1 MKKRTFT
8 PEFKKEAVALVNE
21 QGYTIAKAAASLGIS
36 DRTLRGWVVGT
47 RQQSESE
54 LNEDERAELKR
65 LRKENKELRLEK
77 DILKKGECLL
87 CEAHVVRY
95 LFIRDLAGEF
105 GVRRLCR
112 VMRVSSSAWYAWQ
125 KRPVVTS
132 PDDAGIRVRLKALFA
147 ASRESAGSQ
156 TLVKKLREEGVTVSR
171 WRVMKLMQ
179 EEGLECRQRRA
190 YKVTTKPRAGAEVA
204 PNLLNQNFTPPGPDQ
219 VWVSDVTYLRTGEGW
234 LYLAAI
240 MDLYSRRI
248 VGWHAD
254 KTMTTSL
261 VCQALMKAYNLR
273 NPPRGLVVH
282 TDRGSQY
289 TSHRF
294 QRQLS
299 DYGLRS
305 SMGDVGACWDNAV
318 MERFWGSL
326 KHEWLLLVA
335 QPTRANMKQD
345 VATYIRYYNV
355 DRNHSANGELPP
367 VRYEQMTDKKVS

>member
-1 MKKRTFT
+1 M
-8 PEFKKEAVALVNE
+8 
-21 QGYTIAKAAASLGIS
+21 
-36 DRTLRGWVVGT
+36 
-47 RQQSESE
+47 
-54 LNEDERAELKR
+54 
-65 LRKENKELRLEK
+65 
-77 DILKKGECLL
+77 
-87 CEAHVVRY
+87 RY

-112 VMRVSSSAWYAWQ
+112 VMRVSTSAWYAWQ

-147 ASRESAGSQ
+147 ASRESAGSR

-179 EEGLECRQRRA
+179 EEGLECRQRRT